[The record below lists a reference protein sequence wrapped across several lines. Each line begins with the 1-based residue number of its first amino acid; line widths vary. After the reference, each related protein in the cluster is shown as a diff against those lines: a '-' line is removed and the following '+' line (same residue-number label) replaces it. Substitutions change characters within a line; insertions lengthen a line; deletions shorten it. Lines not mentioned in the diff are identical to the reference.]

1 MLKTKIYIAGKI
13 TGDPNY
19 KEKFAKME
27 SELLKIPGTTVIN
40 PAALPTG
47 LEPAD
52 YARICFAMINSSD
65 IVVFAPNYKKSQGAL
80 LEMQYCRY
88 IQKAWVPFE
97 EYIMRMQPWDT
108 IRLSIIKPVAES
120 AELALQTCECPGAR
134 AWRSKEK
141 QIDEA
146 CFNIESLCV
155 ANARE
160 LGMTEIENDEIIDIL
175 KKTARLIADAKVFDL
190 TVTTVGHGKVK
201 IGKSGKGSISVKRTV
216 GHTEELKAN
225 EKY

>member
-1 MLKTKIYIAGKI
+1 MNEDNRALTDA
-13 TGDPNY
+13 
-19 KEKFAKME
+19 E
-27 SELLKIPGTTVIN
+27 
-40 PAALPTG
+40 AA
-47 LEPAD
+47 E
-52 YARICFAMINSSD
+52 F
-65 IVVFAPNYKKSQGAL
+65 
-80 LEMQYCRY
+80 
-88 IQKAWVPFE
+88 
-97 EYIMRMQPWDT
+97 
-108 IRLSIIKPVAES
+108 
-120 AELALQTCECPGAR
+120 ALQTCKCPAAR

-201 IGKSGKGSISVKRTV
+201 IGKAGKGSISVKRTV

>member
-1 MLKTKIYIAGKI
+1 MNEDNRSLTDTEA
-13 TGDPNY
+13 
-19 KEKFAKME
+19 AK
-27 SELLKIPGTTVIN
+27 
-40 PAALPTG
+40 
-47 LEPAD
+47 
-52 YARICFAMINSSD
+52 
-65 IVVFAPNYKKSQGAL
+65 
-80 LEMQYCRY
+80 
-88 IQKAWVPFE
+88 
-97 EYIMRMQPWDT
+97 
-108 IRLSIIKPVAES
+108 
-120 AELALQTCECPGAR
+120 LALQTCECPGAR
-134 AWRSKEK
+134 AWRSKER

-146 CFNIESLCV
+146 CFNIKSLCV

>member
-1 MLKTKIYIAGKI
+1 MIVTCPKCGQ
-13 TGDPNY
+13 
-19 KEKFAKME
+19 
-27 SELLKIPGTTVIN
+27 
-40 PAALPTG
+40 ALMNEDNRT
-47 LEPAD
+47 LT
-52 YARICFAMINSSD
+52 
-65 IVVFAPNYKKSQGAL
+65 
-80 LEMQYCRY
+80 
-88 IQKAWVPFE
+88 
-97 EYIMRMQPWDT
+97 DT
-108 IRLSIIKPVAES
+108 EA
-120 AELALQTCECPGAR
+120 AELALQTCNCPAAR

-146 CFNIESLCV
+146 CCNIESLCV

-201 IGKSGKGSISVKRTV
+201 ISKSGKGSICVKRTV

>member
-52 YARICFAMINSSD
+52 YARICIAMINSSD

-88 IQKAWVPFE
+88 IQKTWVPFE
-97 EYIMRMQPWDT
+97 EYIIRMQP
-108 IRLSIIKPVAES
+108 
-120 AELALQTCECPGAR
+120 
-134 AWRSKEK
+134 
-141 QIDEA
+141 
-146 CFNIESLCV
+146 
-155 ANARE
+155 
-160 LGMTEIENDEIIDIL
+160 
-175 KKTARLIADAKVFDL
+175 
-190 TVTTVGHGKVK
+190 
-201 IGKSGKGSISVKRTV
+201 
-216 GHTEELKAN
+216 
-225 EKY
+225 

>member
-19 KEKFAKME
+19 KDKFANME

-40 PAALPTG
+40 PATLPTG
-47 LEPAD
+47 LKPAD

-108 IRLSIIKPVAES
+108 IRSSIIKPVKENVDD
-120 AELALQTCECPGAR
+120 L
-134 AWRSKEK
+134 RSD
-141 QIDEA
+141 IIA
-146 CFNIESLCV
+146 
-155 ANARE
+155 ANR
-160 LGMTEIENDEIIDIL
+160 NN
-175 KKTARLIADAKVFDL
+175 F
-190 TVTTVGHGKVK
+190 K
-201 IGKSGKGSISVKRTV
+201 IF
-216 GHTEELKAN
+216 
-225 EKY
+225 

>member
-13 TGDPNY
+13 TGEPNY
-19 KEKFAKME
+19 KDKFANME

-88 IQKAWVPFE
+88 IQKTWVFFE
-97 EYIMRMQPWDT
+97 EYIMRMQPWNT
-108 IRLSIIKPVAES
+108 IQSSIIKS
-120 AELALQTCECPGAR
+120 DKELIDDL
-134 AWRSKEK
+134 RSD
-141 QIDEA
+141 IA
-146 CFNIESLCV
+146 A
-155 ANARE
+155 ANR
-160 LGMTEIENDEIIDIL
+160 NNF
-175 KKTARLIADAKVFDL
+175 KTFKNGR
-190 TVTTVGHGKVK
+190 
-201 IGKSGKGSISVKRTV
+201 
-216 GHTEELKAN
+216 
-225 EKY
+225 